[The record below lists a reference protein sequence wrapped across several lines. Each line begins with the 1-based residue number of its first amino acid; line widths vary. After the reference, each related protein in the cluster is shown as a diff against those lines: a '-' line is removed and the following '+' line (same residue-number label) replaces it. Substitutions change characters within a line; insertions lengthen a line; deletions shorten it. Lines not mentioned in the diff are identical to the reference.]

1 MKTQTADTSWRA
13 TLESQ
18 PGSETTAESKPTAI
32 ELLPLYYK
40 VLIINA
46 LVILLGAVIGTF
58 SAWMLSGVIRFQPST
73 HFLLIGT
80 TITTVAVINVM
91 LLRYA
96 FQPLNAL
103 KLVVREVR
111 SGDTTARADAASYHD
126 PDFAEFGLALNS
138 MLGEIQANAATIE
151 ADKNRIRALTGKVI
165 SAQEQERKR
174 IARELHD
181 DTGQLLTALILRT
194 ERLSRMEGC
203 SGDVQEQLLQLK
215 SQAEQTLTEVRRI
228 MLELRP
234 AILDDLGL
242 IPAVRW
248 YLHERVEREG
258 IAAKLE
264 ANDLEDDRLD
274 PEIETAVFRIIQES
288 LTNIIKYAKANQAAV
303 TIEREGNLLTVRI
316 KDDGKGFDTKEAT
329 ERAAGTGSL
338 GLFGMEER
346 AALLGGRLEITSGD
360 SGTIVQATIPLG
372 ATE

>member
-1 MKTQTADTSWRA
+1 
-13 TLESQ
+13 
-18 PGSETTAESKPTAI
+18 
-32 ELLPLYYK
+32 
-40 VLIINA
+40 
-46 LVILLGAVIGTF
+46 
-58 SAWMLSGVIRFQPST
+58 
-73 HFLLIGT
+73 
-80 TITTVAVINVM
+80 
-91 LLRYA
+91 
-96 FQPLNAL
+96 
-103 KLVVREVR
+103 
-111 SGDTTARADAASYHD
+111 
-126 PDFAEFGLALNS
+126 
-138 MLGEIQANAATIE
+138 
-151 ADKNRIRALTGKVI
+151 
-165 SAQEQERKR
+165 
-174 IARELHD
+174 
-181 DTGQLLTALILRT
+181 
-194 ERLSRMEGC
+194 
-203 SGDVQEQLLQLK
+203 
-215 SQAEQTLTEVRRI
+215 